1 MTKIRRAIEADEPI
15 LRELWEEF
23 EAEVPEPPGFTPET
37 WDEAWRDIRRHIG
50 EGVALVAEDDEGPIG
65 HAWAAAPVHGRAHLT
80 DVYVRPRAR
89 RSGVARALLREL
101 AVALRGLGAEW
112 MSLDV
117 VSSNAP
123 ALAAWNRFGF
133 VEVQKVMVAELAALE
148 QRLGSS
154 VDGATFGSAHVQT
167 DDLGGVERAVRT
179 FVPRLGRSAG
189 TAVVPPKNGWIG
201 VYDELCGREPEL
213 LRRLARELSDRFG
226 VAIAIGVEAGQVVR
240 YVLFD
245 RGRMVDEYLSV
256 PEFRGPL
263 PPGDVI
269 ALGANPTLLSRLT
282 GADPARVRAVARTA
296 ATPAELPQA
305 QELVAQIGE
314 LLGLSGVD
322 LASAEASELPGVLR
336 IDR

>member
-1 MTKIRRAIEADEPI
+1 VTVREATAAELPVVQRFLQAYVD
-15 LRELWEEF
+15 ELWQRPF
-23 EAEVPEPPGFTPET
+23 PPGP
-37 WDEAWRDIRRHIG
+37 IG
-50 EGVALVAEDDEGPIG
+50 DGDLDGKLVLVAEEDGAIEGAAFGVAAEAGRPAHLHFVYVEPERRRQGIG
-65 HAWAAAPVHGRAHLT
+65 RELVSAFAEAAAAAGAEHLTLDVDTPNEAGRALW
-80 DVYVRPRAR
+80 R
-89 RSGVARALLREL
+89 RL
-101 AVALRGLGAEW
+101 
-112 MSLDV
+112 
-117 VSSNAP
+117 
-123 ALAAWNRFGF
+123 GF
-133 VEVQKVMVAELAALE
+133 VEYALRLATPLPALVE
-148 QRLGSS
+148 RLG
-154 VDGATFGSAHVQT
+154 GAEGVTFGSVHAQT
-167 DDLGGVERAVRT
+167 DDLAGVERAVRT
-179 FVPRLGRSAG
+179 FVPRLGRSARSV
-189 TAVVPPKNGWIG
+189 VVPPQNGWIA
-201 VYDELCGREPEL
+201 VYDELCEREPDL
-213 LRRLARELSDRFG
+213 LRRLARELSDRVG
-226 VAIAIGVEAGQVVR
+226 VALAIGVEAGEVVR

-296 ATPAELPQA
+296 ARPAELPQA

>member
-1 MTKIRRAIEADEPI
+1 VRIRRATEADEAV
-15 LRELWEEF
+15 LQELWEEF

-37 WDEAWRDIRRHIG
+37 WEEAWSDIRRHIG
-50 EGVALVAEDDEGPIG
+50 AGTAFLAEDDEGPVG

-89 RSGVARALLREL
+89 RSGVARALLRE
-101 AVALRGLGAEW
+101 VAAAARELGAEW
-112 MSLDV
+112 VSLDV

-123 ALAAWNRFGF
+123 ALAAWSRFGF
-133 VEVQKVMVAELAALE
+133 VEVEKVMVAELTALE
-148 QRLGSS
+148 ERLGGAPE
-154 VDGATFGSAHVQT
+154 GATFGSAHVQT

-189 TAVVPPKNGWIG
+189 TVVVPPRNGWIG
-201 VYDELCGREPEL
+201 VYDDLCGREPEL

-226 VAIAIGVEAGQVVR
+226 VAIAIGVETGQVVR

-269 ALGANPTLLSRLT
+269 ALGANPTLLARLT

-296 ATPAELPQA
+296 TSPADLPPA
-305 QELVAQIGE
+305 QELVSLIGE
-314 LLGLSGVD
+314 LIGLSGAE
-322 LASAEASELPGVLR
+322 LAYDEALEQPDVLR